1 MGRDSRP
8 YFFSSRTASVRS
20 ESPPPA
26 YSSRPPSIYQRLRS
40 ERTPLIPTAGSSKST
55 SSGEVAPLSACLS
68 MLCFLLGW
76 VVLFLP
82 FFFLYHHFF
91 GGPSLPPPPIP
102 TYSVAVIGAGPA
114 GISAAQHLYQN
125 SRYRNF
131 KLNVTVFESA
141 PVIGGQLALHA
152 TTGGQVFPY
161 SDEEQRPITAEDIA
175 GTALV
180 WGNPFFTKK
189 SEETLGDSVGFAEC
203 PSQMVGYF
211 SDHIV
216 SDTTRPYSKTSMTSW
231 LGQIFRYGKSV
242 WLAGGMTKD
251 GTSLRDHFANP
262 PLTTDLM
269 QLMISLGVLDP
280 AQELAPNGLNNR
292 GIEGAYITEVL
303 GPQVERSSFQRVSS
317 TSTLA
322 AMLALAQEDNANF
335 YIGGELI
342 DRLEHVISATD
353 ATVRMGA
360 TVEGIKN
367 AMIDEDRS
375 AWLVSYGAVGVSG
388 IQAEAFDKIIVAA
401 PDFNLY
407 QVSSIDDI
415 EAASVITYQ
424 PVYITFFTTASRF
437 RSDLFNDINQILFF
451 DNQDENSN
459 FYGVKE
465 LAFVREVSRTNEDG
479 NRVVEYLYRALSN
492 GGAEEQLRGL
502 DQEITWL
509 YQTKL
514 EKAYPGLY
522 PFRRFPAF
530 KLSSKGLWWT
540 SAIHTIASTID
551 MSWLAGQIVA
561 EEVLKEF

>member
-1 MGRDSRP
+1 
-8 YFFSSRTASVRS
+8 
-20 ESPPPA
+20 
-26 YSSRPPSIYQRLRS
+26 
-40 ERTPLIPTAGSSKST
+40 
-55 SSGEVAPLSACLS
+55 
-68 MLCFLLGW
+68 
-76 VVLFLP
+76 
-82 FFFLYHHFF
+82 
-91 GGPSLPPPPIP
+91 
-102 TYSVAVIGAGPA
+102 
-114 GISAAQHLYQN
+114 
-125 SRYRNF
+125 
-131 KLNVTVFESA
+131 
-141 PVIGGQLALHA
+141 
-152 TTGGQVFPY
+152 
-161 SDEEQRPITAEDIA
+161 
-175 GTALV
+175 
-180 WGNPFFTKK
+180 
-189 SEETLGDSVGFAEC
+189 
-203 PSQMVGYF
+203 
-211 SDHIV
+211 
-216 SDTTRPYSKTSMTSW
+216 MTSW

-242 WLAGGMTKD
+242 WLAGGLTKD
-251 GTSLRDHFANP
+251 GTSLRDRFANP

-269 QLMISLGVLDP
+269 QLMISLGILDP

-303 GPQVERSSFQRVSS
+303 GPQVERSSFQGVPS

-342 DRLEHVISATD
+342 DRLEQVISATD
-353 ATVRMGA
+353 ATVHVGA

-367 AMIDEDRS
+367 AMIDEDKS
-375 AWLVSYGAVGVSG
+375 AWLVSYGAMGVSG

-407 QVSSIDDI
+407 QVSSMDDI

-492 GGAEEQLRGL
+492 GGAEEQLRRL

-509 YQTKL
+509 YQTKVSDTTL
-514 EKAYPGLY
+514 IYPNSLQWIIVLT
-522 PFRRFPAF
+522 P
-530 KLSSKGLWWT
+530 
-540 SAIHTIASTID
+540 STI
-551 MSWLAGQIVA
+551 S
-561 EEVLKEF
+561 LKKRTQTYTHSDDSRRSSYPAKAFGGRRLSTPSRVPLT